1 MTAWCGFGQK
11 NEFAAVD
18 SGVIV
23 LLLWSDTVCL
33 LFEVSAVFEIFVIV
47 YCLLL
52 LFRFFDFD
60 FCVFVFAVIV
70 VGGESFCFRFH
81 ALSSRFVLAFSR
93 FFSPLRVRYPR
104 HSFVFLF
111 HFVYYFCYCCHAH
124 VTRIE

>member
-52 LFRFFDFD
+52 LFRFL
-60 FCVFVFAVIV
+60 I
-70 VGGESFCFRFH
+70 
-81 ALSSRFVLAFSR
+81 
-93 FFSPLRVRYPR
+93 
-104 HSFVFLF
+104 FVFLF
-111 HFVYYFCYCCHAH
+111 LFLQ
-124 VTRIE
+124 